1 MKCHSTAVN
10 ANGFVLQFSFVQ
22 KCFKTKQPEV
32 QVIEA
37 PLQRF
42 SLKSGVNFKPRFDIC
57 IFWASQIFESLLS
70 AHLVKSPL
78 GHHGVGRRH
87 RHGHRNA
94 PRRPSP
100 PPSPPAA
107 AASHPTTT
115 TGSQVN
121 TFLSLGRIG
130 QNLPGSRI
138 WGSQSGHPQPPH
150 PDGPLQLFPLLLPP
164 LPLCCSNCCSNCCYS
179 GCSAA
184 AARLT
189 LEQPLLENKQ
199 DQLGF
204 SLNHCILRS
213 VSTHSVESGIKNSA
227 KWSKVT

>member
-22 KCFKTKQPEV
+22 KGFKTKQPEV
-32 QVIEA
+32 QKIEA
-37 PLQRF
+37 NLQRF
-42 SLKSGVNFKPRFDIC
+42 SLKSGVNFKPRFEISFGPGKFLSPC
-57 IFWASQIFESLLS
+57 SVLTSSSLLLGIMVW
-70 AHLVKSPL
+70 AVGTGMAIAMLLDVQVHHLHLQLQQLLTPPL
-78 GHHGVGRRH
+78 LVLR
-87 RHGHRNA
+87 
-94 PRRPSP
+94 S
-100 PPSPPAA
+100 
-107 AASHPTTT
+107 TL
-115 TGSQVN
+115 
-121 TFLSLGRIG
+121 FLSLGRLG

-138 WGSQSGHPQPPH
+138 WGSQSGHPHPPH
-150 PDGPLQLFPLLLPP
+150 PDGPLQLFLLLLPP
-164 LPLCCSNCCSNCCYS
+164 LPLCCSNCCSCCYS

-213 VSTHSVESGIKNSA
+213 VPAHPLESGIKNSA

>member
-1 MKCHSTAVN
+1 M
-10 ANGFVLQFSFVQ
+10 
-22 KCFKTKQPEV
+22 
-32 QVIEA
+32 
-37 PLQRF
+37 
-42 SLKSGVNFKPRFDIC
+42 SLLV
-57 IFWASQIFESLLS
+57 LS

-115 TGSQVN
+115 GSQVN

-150 PDGPLQLFPLLLPP
+150 PDGPLQLFSTSSPPSSPLLLQ
-164 LPLCCSNCCSNCCYS
+164 LLLQLLLGLLSCSSATHT
-179 GCSAA
+179 GAA
-184 AARLT
+184 ASRKQTRSTRLLTQSLHPPFGSRT
-189 LEQPLLENKQ
+189 L
-199 DQLGF
+199 
-204 SLNHCILRS
+204 S
-213 VSTHSVESGIKNSA
+213 
-227 KWSKVT
+227 